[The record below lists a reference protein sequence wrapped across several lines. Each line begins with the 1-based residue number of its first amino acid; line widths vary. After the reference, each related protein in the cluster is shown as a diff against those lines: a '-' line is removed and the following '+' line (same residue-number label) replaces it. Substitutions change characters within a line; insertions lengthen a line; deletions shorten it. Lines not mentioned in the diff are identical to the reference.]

1 MKKRLKA
8 KVWEAEQVISCLAGN
23 TWKHYI
29 STGRIRMQANP
40 FKYISSEGKNIYGM
54 PWDCKTGH
62 NSTGGN
68 KALPIYIRTAGS
80 GYFLF
85 IPL

>member
-8 KVWEAEQVISCLAGN
+8 KAWEVEQEIICSEDN
-23 TWKHYI
+23 TWKYI
-29 STGRIRMQANP
+29 STARIWIQENS
-40 FKYISSEGKNIYGM
+40 FKYLSSEGKIIYGM
-54 PWDCKTGH
+54 PQDCKTGH

-68 KALPIYIRTAGS
+68 KALPICIKRTAGS
-80 GYFLF
+80 DYFLC